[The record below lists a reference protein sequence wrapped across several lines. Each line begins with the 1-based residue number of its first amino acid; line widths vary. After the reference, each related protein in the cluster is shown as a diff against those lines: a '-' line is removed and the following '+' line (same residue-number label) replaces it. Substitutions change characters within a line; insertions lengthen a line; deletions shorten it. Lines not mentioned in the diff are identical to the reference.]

1 MANNYIEDEIDSD
14 EMETESVV
22 DTGDIKSLRRAASGK
37 KKLEQE
43 LADLRRELAFTKAGI
58 NPDDPKMRYFVRGY
72 DGEMTAEAVRQAA
85 LEAGFLATQSAP
97 DPALQQ
103 TAAAQQR
110 VALAAE
116 GAAYDDIS
124 EQAVLNR
131 MEEALNDGGPDAMF
145 EVARQ
150 LGIPIATE
158 M

>member
-14 EMETESVV
+14 EMETESVG

>member
-14 EMETESVV
+14 EMETESVG

-85 LEAGFLATQSAP
+85 LEAGFLAAQSAP